1 MIDAVERVVSPFLAG
16 ADAALGPE
24 YSAVLYGSAARGD
37 FVPGRSDVNLLL
49 IVGDLSPGVLRSLAG
64 PFAAW
69 RKSGYEPPLV
79 ITRDEWDRAGDA
91 FPIEIADMRAG
102 YRVLRGADP
111 LAGIVPDA
119 PHLRLALER
128 EFRGKLLRLRQGYIA
143 SATDPAALGALAG
156 RSAATLMVLFRALLT
171 LLGRNIPR
179 DPLQLAVAGA
189 EALGVDSEP
198 LLHVVRHRAERGWR
212 CSAEEFERYM
222 DMADRA
228 VRFLDQLQLGDQ
240 Q

>member
-49 IVGDLSPGVLRSLAG
+49 IVGDLSPGALRSLAG

-69 RKSGYEPPLV
+69 RKSGYEPALV

-111 LAGIVPDA
+111 LAGIAPDA

-171 LLGRNIPR
+171 LLGRTIPR